1 MYSESYSIV
10 SQFIWKFLEG
20 VSWNIWPQPCLFS
33 YGIGMIS
40 TTNSLK
46 KTMVKLEPL
55 NDINIWEKWF
65 SSGIC
70 HAIHICVKANDKYM
84 TDYDKQ

>member
-1 MYSESYSIV
+1 
-10 SQFIWKFLEG
+10 
-20 VSWNIWPQPCLFS
+20 
-33 YGIGMIS
+33 
-40 TTNSLK
+40 
-46 KTMVKLEPL
+46 MVKLEPL